1 MRFTI
6 ENDLLFLDGKQ
17 VEYRPTP
24 NIGVRMRPRIGV
36 VHETASSSFE
46 GTVGWLTNKRSRV
59 SCPIVIGRKEGEIIQ
74 LAPFDRVTWHAGRS
88 KWRAASGETFSGCNP
103 ISIGVELVGPGKLIK
118 TGANARAWFG
128 TKYPI
133 HALGIERIKTRAHGD
148 GWWMKFTDW
157 QLRANESLWMA
168 LVEHYGLED
177 VVAHWE
183 ISPGRKV
190 DPNPTFDMEDL
201 RSAAFG
207 VASEQSAPETAFS
220 VLQVGSRS
228 RDVELAQRRLK
239 SLGYDQVGEAD
250 GIYGP
255 MTRAAVLAWQA
266 EQDRATTG
274 KLEIEGFKE
283 LLGSTAKPMAVGEVS
298 AARKAK
304 RQSSARSAEAAAGI
318 SFASLIAEK
327 ASTEVVGVSL
337 WGIIKEGMGEAI
349 GVVGQVKQ
357 LGLSINAETA
367 LYVLAGVVSIAIWRW
382 ARQAREG

>member
-6 ENDLLFLDGKQ
+6 ENDMLFLDGKQ
-17 VEYRPTP
+17 VKYCPTP
-24 NIGVRMRPRIGV
+24 NVGGRMKPRIGV

-46 GTVGWLTNKRSRV
+46 GTVSWLTNKKSRV
-59 SCPIVIGRKEGEIIQ
+59 SCPIVIGRKEGEIAQ
-74 LAPFDRVTWHAGRS
+74 LAPFDRVTWHAGKS
-88 KWRAASGETFSGCNP
+88 KWRDCNGCNP

-118 TGANARAWFG
+118 TGANARAWYG

-133 HALGIERIKTRAHGD
+133 DALGLERIKTRAHGD

-157 QLRANESLWMA
+157 QLRANEALWME
-168 LVEHYGLED
+168 LVEHYNLED

-190 DPNPTFDMEDL
+190 DPNPTFDMEEL

-207 VASEQSAPETAFS
+207 VASDHSAPEAAFS
-220 VLQVGSRS
+220 PLLVGSRG

-239 SLGYDQVGEAD
+239 ELGYDQVGEPD
-250 GIYGP
+250 GIFGP

-283 LLGSTAKPMAVGEVS
+283 LLGTTAKPMAVGEVS
-298 AARKAK
+298 AKKKAK
-304 RQSSARSAEAAAGI
+304 RKSSARSAEAVAGL
-318 SFASLIAEK
+318 SFATLVAEK
-327 ASTEVVGVSL
+327 ASAEVAGVSL
-337 WGIIKEGMGEAI
+337 WEMVKENMSEAI
-349 GVVGQVKQ
+349 GAVGQVKQ
-357 LGLSINAETA
+357 LGISMNAETA
-367 LYVLAGVVSIAIWRW
+367 LYVLAGVVSIAVWRW

>member
-17 VEYRPTP
+17 VKYRPTP
-24 NIGVRMRPRIGV
+24 NVGGRMKPRIGV

-46 GTVGWLTNKRSRV
+46 GTVSWLTNKRSRV
-59 SCPIVIGRKEGEIIQ
+59 SCPIVIGRKEGEIVQ
-74 LAPFDRVTWHAGRS
+74 LAPFDRVTWHAGKS
-88 KWRAASGETFSGCNP
+88 KWRDCNGCNS

-118 TGANARAWFG
+118 TGKNARAWFG
-128 TKYPI
+128 AKYPI
-133 HALGIERIKTRAHGD
+133 DALGLEHIKTRAHGD

-157 QLRANESLWMA
+157 QLRANEALWIA
-168 LVEHYGLED
+168 LVDHYSLED
-177 VVAHWE
+177 VLAHWE

-190 DPNPTFDMEDL
+190 DPNPTFDMEEL

-207 VASEQSAPETAFS
+207 VASDQSAPETSFS
-220 VLQVGSRS
+220 PLLVGSRGS
-228 RDVELAQRRLK
+228 DVELAQRRLK

-283 LLGSTAKPMAVGEVS
+283 LLGTTAKPMAVGEVS
-298 AARKAK
+298 AAKKAK
-304 RQSSARSAEAAAGI
+304 RQKSARSAEAVAGL
-318 SFASLIAEK
+318 SFATLVAEK
-327 ASTEVVGVSL
+327 ASSEVAGVSL
-337 WGIIKEGMGEAI
+337 WSMIKEGMGEAI
-349 GVVGQVKQ
+349 GAVGQVKQ

>member
-24 NIGVRMRPRIGV
+24 NVGGRMKPRIGV

-74 LAPFDRVTWHAGRS
+74 LAPFDRITWHAGKS
-88 KWRAASGETFSGCNP
+88 KWRDCNGCNA
-103 ISIGVELVGPGKLIK
+103 IAIGAELVGPGKLIK
-118 TGANARAWFG
+118 TGTNARAWFG

-133 HALGIERIKTRAHGD
+133 DALGIKRIKTRAHGD

-157 QLRANESLWMA
+157 QLRANEALWMA

-304 RQSSARSAEAAAGI
+304 RQNSARSAEAVAGF

-337 WGIIKEGMGEAI
+337 WGMIKEGMGEAI
-349 GVVGQVKQ
+349 GAVDQVKQ
-357 LGLSINAETA
+357 LGLSINPETA